1 MSGVNS
7 TFFFFSQEVILKRA
21 ADLVE
26 ALYGLPHNNQVTNTH
41 TRENNLLKVC
51 FSAVMSTVHPL
62 LFCRR
67 SSWSVRPTLQKLST
81 AFRED
86 TPSCP
91 APPTAAWWGSTPSPG
106 SCPSTSPSPRRPIRV
121 RLYCLFNDL
130 ATTMKAFKRFLPLLL
145 IVSLLDGLDRFWL
158 DFSSF
163 FSETLDCLSIK

>member
-1 MSGVNS
+1 
-7 TFFFFSQEVILKRA
+7 
-21 ADLVE
+21 
-26 ALYGLPHNNQVTNTH
+26 
-41 TRENNLLKVC
+41 
-51 FSAVMSTVHPL
+51 MSTVHPL

-158 DFSSF
+158 DFSSLF
-163 FSETLDCLSIK
+163 FLRHLFVHQINIPTSELDLFCREIIISALKESHANIWDIIKENWQNLIQQNSFLLQNEMNN